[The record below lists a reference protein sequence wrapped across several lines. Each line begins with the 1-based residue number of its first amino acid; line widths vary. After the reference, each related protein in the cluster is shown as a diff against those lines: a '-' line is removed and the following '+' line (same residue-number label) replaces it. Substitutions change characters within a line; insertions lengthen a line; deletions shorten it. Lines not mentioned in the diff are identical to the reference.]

1 MTPAI
6 KTRWRELNPRVA
18 PDNFLLKVTPKGIFE
33 HKPSLKERLRQLSI
47 DFQRIRFIVGS
58 EARTRIF
65 DKALG
70 QAWLL
75 LEPIVMALLYFF
87 ITTVIFTY
95 SGEQRQFLFILTSVV
110 FWRWFSRT
118 IDGAPLSII
127 GYGAVLKQTRFPVI
141 MVVLGFMATETFFF
155 LMSFIVLAVFLGW
168 HGAFP
173 TTAYVYLPLV
183 VAAQFSLMLFLTVV
197 FAVIGTFI
205 KDLSG
210 VLYAI
215 TGIWWY
221 LSPGI
226 YPISKIPEQYL
237 WIYMLNPFAH
247 ILPAYRDI
255 LIDGVAPATG
265 PLWLIVG
272 ISSVL
277 CVLAIRVF
285 NWARYYFFAFL

>member
-1 MTPAI
+1 MI
-6 KTRWRELNPRVA
+6 NNQWRELSTQPA
-18 PDNFLLKVTPKGIFE
+18 PDNFVLKVTPQGIVE
-33 HKPSLKERLRQLSI
+33 RKPAFKERLHQFGI
-47 DFQRIRFIVGS
+47 DLQRIRFIVGS

-155 LMSFIVLAVFLGW
+155 LMSFIVLAAFLGW

-210 VLYAI
+210 VLYAV

-226 YPISKIPEQYL
+226 YPVSKIPEQYL

-272 ISSVL
+272 VSSVL

>member
-1 MTPAI
+1 MTSEN
-6 KTRWRELNPRVA
+6 WRELSVKTGT
-18 PDNFLLKVTPKGIFE
+18 DDFFLKVTPDGISE
-33 HKPSLKERLRQLSI
+33 RKPSMHELVHQFGINLH
-47 DFQRIRFIVGS
+47 RIRFIVGS

-75 LEPIVMALLYFF
+75 LEPVIMAMLYYF

-95 SGEQRQFLFILTSVV
+95 TGEQRQFLFILTSVV

-127 GYGAVLKQTRFPVI
+127 GYGSVLKQTRFPVI
-141 MVVLGFMATETFFF
+141 IVVLGFMATEAFFF
-155 LMSFIVLAVFLGW
+155 LMSFIVLAVFLAW
-168 HGAFP
+168 YGAYP
-173 TTAYVYLPLV
+173 NTAYIYLPLV
-183 VAAQFSLMLFLTVV
+183 VAAQFSLMLFMTLI
-197 FAVIGTFI
+197 FAIVGTFV

-210 VLYAI
+210 ILYAL

-226 YPISKIPEQYL
+226 YPVSKIPAQYL
-237 WIYMLNPFAH
+237 WVYMLNPFAH

-255 LIDGVAPATG
+255 LIDGVTPATA
-265 PLWLIVG
+265 PLWIILGVSTI
-272 ISSVL
+272 L
-277 CVLAIRVF
+277 CLLSIRLF